1 VPRLYIK
8 PLIAVNIYSE
18 EIKSVFHCL
27 QFVPLWINFIFAM
40 KIAII
45 TITRNG
51 ARLGARLKS
60 GFAAADL
67 YALPKYLGTAGSGAV
82 ALEGDL
88 GSLFARLW
96 NRVDGFIC
104 VMATGIVIRSVAP
117 LLKSKASDPAVVVM
131 DDAGKFAISL
141 LSGHLGGANELA
153 ERCAFMLGARAVI
166 TTATDAN
173 GLPSFDML
181 ARENGW
187 GIEDLSRVKTLNSL
201 LLDDEKIAVV
211 DDSGLVRA
219 FFHGQGRLQF
229 HDSFVAGLRSE
240 AKGFLFV
247 TNSLIPPQ
255 LRAENLLVLRPK
267 NLVLGIGCNSGTAAD
282 EIEGVVLS
290 QLKRLFLSPASIAA
304 VATAEAK
311 SGEAG
316 LIEAAERFAVP
327 LICYSSQA
335 LNEVEAPSPPSDHAL
350 AAIGATGVA
359 EPAALLAS
367 GSRELLLK
375 KVKSGNVTLAIAVKE
390 Q

>member
-1 VPRLYIK
+1 
-8 PLIAVNIYSE
+8 
-18 EIKSVFHCL
+18 
-27 QFVPLWINFIFAM
+27 M

-51 ARLGARLKS
+51 ARLGARLRN
-60 GFAAADL
+60 GFTESEL
-67 YALPKYLGTAGSGAV
+67 YALPKYLGTAGGGAI
-82 ALEGDL
+82 AIEEGL
-88 GSLFARLW
+88 SSLFARLW
-96 NRVDGFIC
+96 NHADGFIC
-104 VMATGIVIRSVAP
+104 IMATGIVIRSVAP
-117 LLKSKASDPAVVVM
+117 LLKNKTSDPAVVVM
-131 DDAGKFAISL
+131 DDAGKFAIAL

-153 ERCAFMLGARAVI
+153 ERCAFLLGARAVI

-181 ARENGW
+181 AKENGW
-187 GIEDLSRVKTLNSL
+187 GIEDVSRVKILNSL

-211 DDSGLVRA
+211 DDSGLVRS

-247 TNSLIPPQ
+247 TNSIIPPQ
-255 LRAENLLVLRPK
+255 LRSETLLVLRPK
-267 NLVLGIGCNSGTAAD
+267 NLFLGIGCNSGTAAD
-282 EIEGVVLS
+282 EIEGVILS
-290 QLKRLFLSPASIAA
+290 NLRRLFLSPASIAA
-304 VATAEAK
+304 VATAKAK

-327 LICYSSQA
+327 LIFYASQE
-335 LNEVEAPSPPSDHAL
+335 LNEVAVPSPPSDHAL

-375 KVKSGNVTLAIAVKE
+375 KIKSGNVTLAVAVKE
-390 Q
+390 L

>member
-1 VPRLYIK
+1 
-8 PLIAVNIYSE
+8 
-18 EIKSVFHCL
+18 
-27 QFVPLWINFIFAM
+27 M
-40 KIAII
+40 KIVII

-51 ARLGARLKS
+51 ARLGAKPKS
-60 GFAAADL
+60 GFTESEL
-67 YALPKYLGTAGSGAV
+67 YALPKYLGTAGSGSV
-82 ALEGDL
+82 PIEGDL
-88 GSLFARLW
+88 VSLFSRLW
-96 NRVDGFIC
+96 EQIDGFIC
-104 VMATGIVIRSVAP
+104 IMATGIVIRSVAP
-117 LLKSKASDPAVVVM
+117 LLKDKTSDPAVVVV

-181 ARENGW
+181 AKENGW
-187 GIEDLSRVKTLNSL
+187 IIEDISRVKILNSL

-211 DDSGLVRA
+211 DDSGLVRS

-247 TNSLIPPQ
+247 TNSLVPPQ
-255 LRAENLLVLRPK
+255 LRSETLLVLRPK

-290 QLKRLFLSPASIAA
+290 NLKRLFLSPASIAA
-304 VATAEAK
+304 IATAEAK
-311 SGEAG
+311 KDEAG

-327 LICYSSQA
+327 LTCYGSQE
-335 LNEVEAPSPPSDHAL
+335 LNEVDVPSPPSDHAL

-367 GSRELLLK
+367 GGGELILK
-375 KVKSGNVTLAIAVKE
+375 KIKSGNVTLAVAVKE
-390 Q
+390 R

>member
-1 VPRLYIK
+1 
-8 PLIAVNIYSE
+8 
-18 EIKSVFHCL
+18 L
-27 QFVPLWINFIFAM
+27 QFPPDWINFTFTM

-60 GFAAADL
+60 SFTNADL
-67 YALPKYLGTAGSGAV
+67 YAFPKYLGTAGKDAV
-82 ALEGDL
+82 AIEGEL
-88 GSLFARLW
+88 SSLFKQFW
-96 NRVDGFIC
+96 PEIDGFIC
-104 VMATGIVIRSVAP
+104 IMATGIVIRSVAP
-117 LLKSKASDPAVVVM
+117 LLKDKTSDPAVVVM

-153 ERCAFMLGARAVI
+153 ERCAFILGARAVI

-181 ARENGW
+181 AKENGW
-187 GIEDLSRVKTLNSL
+187 GIEDVSRVKILNSL

-211 DDSGLVRA
+211 DDSGLVRS

-247 TNSLIPPQ
+247 TNSIIPPQ
-255 LRAENLLVLRPK
+255 LRSEALLVLRPK

-290 QLKRLFLSPASIAA
+290 NLRRLFLSTASIAA
-304 VATAEAK
+304 IATANAK

-316 LIEAAERFAVP
+316 LLEAAERFAVP
-327 LICYSSQA
+327 LICYGSQE
-335 LNEVEAPSPPSDHAL
+335 LNEVAVPSPPSDHAL

-367 GSRELLLK
+367 GGGKLLLK
-375 KVKSGNVTLAIAVKE
+375 KIKSGNVTLAVAVKE
-390 Q
+390 L

>member
-1 VPRLYIK
+1 M
-8 PLIAVNIYSE
+8 
-18 EIKSVFHCL
+18 

-51 ARLGARLKS
+51 ARLGSRLKS

-67 YALPKYLGTAGSGAV
+67 YALPKYTGTAGKDAV
-82 ALEGDL
+82 PLEEPL
-88 GSLFARLW
+88 SSLFARLW
-96 NRVDGFIC
+96 HAVDGFIC

-117 LLKSKASDPAVVVM
+117 LLQSKTSDPGVVVM

-153 ERCAFMLGARAVI
+153 ERCAFMVGARAVI

-181 ARENGW
+181 AREHGW
-187 GIEDLSRVKTLNSL
+187 IIEDISRVKILNSL

-211 DDSGLVRA
+211 DHTGLVRS
-219 FFHGQGRLQF
+219 FFHGQGRLQY

-240 AKGFLFV
+240 AQGFLFV
-247 TNSLIPPQ
+247 TNSIIPPQ

-267 NLVLGIGCNSGTAAD
+267 NLILGIGCNSGTAAD

-290 QLKRLFLSPASIAA
+290 NLKRLFLSPASIAA

-316 LIEAAERFAVP
+316 LIEAAARFAVP
-327 LICYSSQA
+327 LLCYSSGE
-335 LNEVEAPSPPSDHAL
+335 LNDVAVPSPPSDHAL

-367 GSRELLLK
+367 GGGQLLLK
-375 KVKSGNVTLAIAVKE
+375 KVKSGNVTLAVAVKE
-390 Q
+390 